1 MFLTGNRDVDINIIS
16 FCDNFTIVKLL
27 DIDRKLIEA
36 AKNEIIEVN
45 KDNKWEL
52 AGLITLLM
60 DKNEKELARHFL
72 VFCETKIEN
81 AIDDWEYRE
90 ILFHG
95 WRPDVVELYLS
106 IENFEYLKMYEYFI
120 KDNERLE
127 KDEFYNLFVGFY
139 HAAINSKNLLI
150 LESLIKLWDNQCFVY
165 NLNDDEY
172 CPDELCE
179 LVSEI
184 NTLDAKARELCNNS

>member
-1 MFLTGNRDVDINIIS
+1 MFLTGNRDVDNNIIS
-16 FCDNFTIVKLL
+16 FCDNFTIVKIL
-27 DIDRKLIEA
+27 DINRKLTEA
-36 AKNEIIEVN
+36 AKNEIAEVN
-45 KDNKWEL
+45 KDNRWEL

-60 DKNEKELARHFL
+60 DKNEKELAKYFL

-90 ILFHG
+90 ILFDG

-106 IENFEYLKMYEYFI
+106 IEGFEYLKMYSYFI
-120 KDNERLE
+120 INTENLE
-127 KDEFYNLFVGFY
+127 KDEFYNLLVGFY

-150 LESLIKLWDNQCFVY
+150 LEHLIKLWNNQCFVY

-172 CPDELCE
+172 CPDELRE
-179 LVSEI
+179 LVSQI
-184 NTLDAKARELCNNS
+184 NTLDIKARELCNNF